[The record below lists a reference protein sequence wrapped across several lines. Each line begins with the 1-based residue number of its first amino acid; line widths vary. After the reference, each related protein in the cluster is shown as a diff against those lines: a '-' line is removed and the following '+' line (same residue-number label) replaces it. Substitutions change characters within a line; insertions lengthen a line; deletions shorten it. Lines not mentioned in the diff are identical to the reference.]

1 MSRPTPKSGGLAN
14 ALWILAKP
22 TPRVSIEPSAS
33 AVRYSE
39 AKRRGIAPLCDI
51 YRPQTTGSGLAP
63 SVLLLHGGA
72 FVVGKRD
79 MKPIRFVAARLAQ
92 AGIGVCSVD
101 YRLLFRGGGISQAL
115 EDVAHASAF
124 WRQVAASYGCGPN
137 ISMMGLSAGATLMLL
152 HASATQERYVSL
164 VNAYG
169 ATDFSSVRGRRA
181 KIVMRL
187 LHGTRD
193 RELWKARSP
202 LYSAPI
208 PSPVLNLHGRED
220 QMVPVEH
227 SIRFHNDRIE
237 RGLVSELELYDDA
250 PHGWFCDTTR
260 AESEPSLARSARFIL
275 EHSNR

>member
-1 MSRPTPKSGGLAN
+1 MRKIQEQITRPTPKSGGLAN

-22 TPRVSIEPSAS
+22 TPRVSIEPAAS

-39 AKRRGIAPLCDI
+39 ARRRGIAPLCDI
-51 YRPQTTGSGLAP
+51 YRPQTTEPGLAP

-72 FVVGKRD
+72 FV
-79 MKPIRFVAARLAQ
+79 ARLAQ

-115 EDVAHASAF
+115 EDVAQASAF
-124 WRQVAASYGCGPN
+124 WRQVAANYGCGPN
-137 ISMMGLSAGATLMLL
+137 SSMMGLSAGATLMLL
-152 HASATQERYVSL
+152 HASATQERYMSL

-169 ATDFSSVRGRRA
+169 ATDFSSVRGKRA
-181 KIVMRL
+181 TFVMRL
-187 LHGTRD
+187 VHGTQD

-208 PSPVLNLHGRED
+208 QSPVLNLHGRED

-227 SIRFHNDRIE
+227 SIRFHNDRVD
-237 RGLVSELELYDDA
+237 RGLASELELYDDA
-250 PHGWFCDTTR
+250 PHGWLCDTTR

-275 EHSNR
+275 DHSER

>member
-1 MSRPTPKSGGLAN
+1 
-14 ALWILAKP
+14 
-22 TPRVSIEPSAS
+22 
-33 AVRYSE
+33 
-39 AKRRGIAPLCDI
+39 
-51 YRPQTTGSGLAP
+51 LAP

-72 FVVGKRD
+72 FVVGNRN

-115 EDVAHASAF
+115 EDVAQASAF
-124 WRQVAASYGCGPN
+124 WRQVAANYGCGPN
-137 ISMMGLSAGATLMLL
+137 ISMMGLSAGSTLMLL
-152 HASATQERYVSL
+152 HASATQERYASL
-164 VNAYG
+164 VNVYG

-181 KIVMRL
+181 PYIMRL
-187 LHGTRD
+187 VHGTRD

-208 PSPVLNLHGRED
+208 ESPVLSLHGRED

-227 SIRFHNDRIE
+227 SIRFHNDRVE
-237 RGLVSELELYDDA
+237 RGLASELALYDKA
-250 PHGWFCDTTR
+250 PHGWLCDATR

-275 EHSNR
+275 EHSDR